1 MSQLIKATNDIE
13 KIVPIKPG
21 FANVII
27 RHRVVENCHTS
38 QNLMGI
44 WPPKRTIGLEAVT
57 SVIIQGYSC
66 LLYPTG
72 GSAVENIHGQEIPE
86 TSEELVHYSMN
97 GTIRDHLKPGMRV
110 KIVLKKDQRT
120 GVLTEGIIKSI
131 LTKSPQHP
139 HGIKVLLESGLVGRV
154 KEIAG

>member
-72 GSAVENIHGQEIPE
+72 GSAVEKHPWP
-86 TSEELVHYSMN
+86 
-97 GTIRDHLKPGMRV
+97 RDSANFRRACTL
-110 KIVLKKDQRT
+110 
-120 GVLTEGIIKSI
+120 
-131 LTKSPQHP
+131 QHERNNSRP
-139 HGIKVLLESGLVGRV
+139 P
-154 KEIAG
+154 